1 MSPKQSK
8 NPFQTPAP
16 IQFYEE
22 EMEMDSGFV
31 KYNEDQDE
39 DNLRIVQHQRSHSAQ
54 AIPEIRVSAQPS
66 IDHHKTFE

>member
-31 KYNEDQDE
+31 KYNEDQEE
-39 DNLRIVQHQRSHSAQ
+39 DNLRIVHQRSHSETQ
-54 AIPEIRVSAQPS
+54 PMPEIRISAQPS
-66 IDHHKTFE
+66 IDN